1 MNKTFGP
8 AADFALVKDDGTRT
22 IVSYDL
28 EAVAGSDN
36 ATWREVY
43 FPKKQVAK
51 PSLDQ
56 VKTAIIADINAQ
68 TDEKILTGF
77 VWTPEGGEPI
87 PVYLSEENQRNFSE
101 AQRIAADM
109 PETILPVTFKLG
121 EQADGTPVYHEF
133 ETAAELTSFY
143 LQGLQFINATLAEG
157 WAKKDG
163 IDWAPYEQALNPET
177 PKKSTKKK

>member
-8 AADFALVKDDGTRT
+8 LADFALVKSDGTRT
-22 IVSYDL
+22 IVSYEKED
-28 EAVAGSDN
+28 VAGSDN

-56 VKTAIIADINAQ
+56 IRDAIEADINAQ

-87 PVYLSEENQRNFSE
+87 NVWLSMENQSNYSE
-101 AQRIAADM
+101 AYHIAERK
-109 PETILPVTFKLG
+109 PEAILPVTFKLG
-121 EQADGTPVYHEF
+121 ELPDKTPVYHTF
-133 ETAAELTSFY
+133 ETFAELESFY
-143 LQGLQFINATLAEG
+143 LSGAAFKNQCLNEG
-157 WAKKDG
+157 WHRKDA
-163 IDWAPYEQALNPET
+163 IDWSAYEHALNPEE
-177 PKKSTKKK
+177 PKKKGKK

>member
-28 EAVAGSDN
+28 ETVAGSDN

-56 VKTAIIADINAQ
+56 VKDAIIADIDKQ
-68 TDEKILTGF
+68 TDEKILNSYEFTPDGADAPII
-77 VWTPEGGEPI
+77 VW
-87 PVYLSEENQRNFSE
+87 LSKENQTNFSE
-101 AQRIAADM
+101 AHRLQIV
-109 PETILPVTFKLG
+109 PVKFKLN
-121 EQADGTPVYHEF
+121 ETADKQAIYHEF
-133 ETAAELTSFY
+133 ETFEELDRFY
-143 LQGLQFINATLAEG
+143 KGGVQYINQCLNEG

-163 IDWAPYEQALNPET
+163 IDWTAYEQALNPET

>member
-1 MNKTFGP
+1 MNKTCGL

-36 ATWREVY
+36 ANWREVY

-51 PSLDQ
+51 PTIEQ
-56 VKTAIIADINAQ
+56 VKEAIIADINAQ

-77 VWTPEGGEPI
+77 SWTPEGGEDI
-87 PVYLSEENQRNFSE
+87 SVYLSEENQRNFSE

-109 PETILPVTFKLG
+109 PEVILPVTFKLG
-121 EQADGTPVYHEF
+121 EQSDGTPIYHEF
-133 ETAAELTSFY
+133 TTSEELTSFY
-143 LQGLQFINATLAEG
+143 LQAVQFINAALAEG
-157 WAKKDG
+157 WARKDN
-163 IDWAPYEQALNPET
+163 IDWDAYAAALDPTYT
-177 PKKSTKKK
+177 PKKKSKK

>member
-87 PVYLSEENQRNFSE
+87 PVYLS
-101 AQRIAADM
+101 
-109 PETILPVTFKLG
+109 
-121 EQADGTPVYHEF
+121 
-133 ETAAELTSFY
+133 
-143 LQGLQFINATLAEG
+143 
-157 WAKKDG
+157 
-163 IDWAPYEQALNPET
+163 
-177 PKKSTKKK
+177 